1 MRRERRICEGQALGQ
16 PTCDGTTSK
25 HSKRRNDSELRPTI
39 APTIARSGEHF
50 GELAR
55 QRALSSLE
63 VTVLNVVERRTHLT
77 GQTARDLVAVQ
88 ISNCQPF
95 KFSS

>member
-1 MRRERRICEGQALGQ
+1 MRRERRFCEWQSLGQ
-16 PTCDGTTSK
+16 PTCDGTTGK
-25 HSKRRNDSELRPTI
+25 HSKHRDDSELRPTI
-39 APTIARSGEHF
+39 APTIARPREHF

-55 QRALSSLE
+55 QRALGSIE

-77 GQTARDLVAVQ
+77 GQTVRDLVAVQ

-95 KFSS
+95 KFSA